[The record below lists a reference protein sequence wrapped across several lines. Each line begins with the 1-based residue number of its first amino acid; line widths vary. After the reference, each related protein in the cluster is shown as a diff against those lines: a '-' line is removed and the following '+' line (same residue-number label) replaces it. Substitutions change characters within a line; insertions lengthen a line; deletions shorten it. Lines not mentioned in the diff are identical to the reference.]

1 MVGLAREPPLKR
13 DWAASDELLLAMPDD
28 APEIQINVPPELQV
42 GVYANFATVSSQT
55 EHDFNL
61 DFIQLV
67 PGDPGQPPEGH
78 VVSRVKVG
86 QGFLMPLLQ
95 ALASHQTMIELSMR
109 EMREQQE
116 GADPE

>member
-1 MVGLAREPPLKR
+1 
-13 DWAASDELLLAMPDD
+13 MPDE
-28 APEIQINVPPELQV
+28 PKEIQISVPPENAV

-67 PGDPGQPPEGH
+67 PGNPGEPPEGH

-86 QGFLMPLLQ
+86 QGFLMPLMQ
-95 ALASHQTMIELSMR
+95 ALALHQTMIESKMR
-109 EMREQQE
+109 TMRDKQE
-116 GADPE
+116 GEDPQ

>member
-1 MVGLAREPPLKR
+1 
-13 DWAASDELLLAMPDD
+13 MPDE
-28 APEIQINVPPELQV
+28 PKEIQISVPPENAV

-67 PGDPGQPPEGH
+67 PGNPGEPPEGH

-86 QGFLMPLLQ
+86 QGFLMPLMQ
-95 ALASHQTMIELSMR
+95 ALASHQTMFETKMR
-109 EMREQQE
+109 TMRDKQE
-116 GADPE
+116 GEDPQ